1 MIQRVSPERHGRPQR
16 PPAGRQLSAVA
27 DQFTRRPLHAALRGH
42 PEQLALSHPTQ
53 PNLGPQA
60 GTTLGPMPGAASPIT
75 PAPGASDISPAVA
88 APAGPPLLLVPLS
101 LAPAAVGPDAAVLSR
116 AARAF
121 NPSIEAGDTPDSA
134 DFAKAASRANIGR
147 AKVSRI
153 VGGVPLS
160 FVEDACTQK
169 PTTIALDAPTAD
181 ALNVRGVV
189 TNATAGNAD
198 ATALL
203 VGGVGWGG

>member
-27 DQFTRRPLHAALRGH
+27 DKFTRRPLHAALRGH

-53 PNLGPQA
+53 SKLGPQT

-75 PAPGASDISPAVA
+75 PAPGASDTSTAVA

-101 LAPAAVGPDAAVLSR
+101 LAPVAVGPDAAVLLR

-121 NPSIEAGDTPDSA
+121 NPSIEAGDTPDGA
-134 DFAKAASRANIGR
+134 EFAKVVSRANIGR
-147 AKVSRI
+147 AKASRI

-160 FVEDACTQK
+160 FVEAACTQK
-169 PTTIALDAPTAD
+169 PTAIALDAAAVD
-181 ALNVRGVV
+181 ALNARSVV
-189 TNATAGNAD
+189 TSAAAGNAG